1 MPSTLDAFFQPK
13 SVAVIGASTRRGSL
27 GREILHNII
36 EYEFNGKLFPVN
48 PKAEFIH
55 SIKCYPSV
63 LAIPDEVD
71 LAIVVVPA
79 RGVLDVVRE
88 CGRKGVKGLVVISAG
103 FKETG
108 AEGRAREQ
116 ELLGLVRE
124 HGMRLIGP
132 NCMGIF
138 TTHPQVRLN
147 ATFAPVVPI
156 EGDVAFMSQSGA
168 MGVAILH
175 AIARMNV
182 GLSFFASVGNKADV
196 SGNDLLTYW
205 EGDERTKVIA
215 LYLESFGNPR
225 RFTRIAKR
233 ISRHKPIILVKSGR
247 TPEGARAATSHTGA
261 LAGGELAVDALLGQV
276 GVLRA
281 NSIEEML
288 DLVVAFSRCPLPR
301 GNRVAVL
308 TNAGG
313 PAIMATDALLA
324 AGMRMAALSPETQ
337 EDLRSFLPPE
347 ASVQNPIDMIAS
359 ASAEDYRRAL
369 EVLLCDP
376 GVDLSIVVSVPPHML
391 VPDDVATAI
400 TSIAVRHPK
409 PVLATFMAKEEFY
422 EHFPRHHPDS
432 PPLYRFP
439 ESAARAAAALY
450 RFQRWQSRP
459 AGEVRS
465 FEVDRERALRL
476 TQEQLGRGGG
486 AMTQDDGFALLQAY
500 GIPVA
505 AVRRVH
511 DERDAV
517 AAAAAM
523 GYPVVLKAAD
533 ARIVHKSDLGGVALN
548 LRDAGE
554 LTTAL
559 RSMREHIRTRGGFEV
574 EGFVVQ
580 RQAPAGREV
589 ILGVAQDPLFGP
601 LLMFGSG
608 GRHVEVF
615 QDITFRVLP
624 LTVVDAHEMTAAIK
638 GYPLLTGFRG
648 EPAVDLR
655 MLEEMILRVAQLV
668 SDLDCIQEMD
678 INPFILSPR
687 RADCMAVD
695 VRVRLAPPETSG
707 AEQPR
712 PRLPAPNP

>member
-1 MPSTLDAFFQPK
+1 MASSLDAFFQPA
-13 SVAVIGASTRRGSL
+13 SVAVIGASRRRGSL

-48 PKAEFIH
+48 PEAEFIH

-63 LAIPDEVD
+63 RAIPDEVE
-71 LAIVVVPA
+71 LAIIVVPRTA
-79 RGVLDVVRE
+79 VLDVVRE
-88 CGRKGVKGLVVISAG
+88 CGEKGVKGIVVISAG

-108 AEGRAREQ
+108 AEGLAREQ
-116 ELLGLVRE
+116 ELVKIVRE
-124 HGMRLIGP
+124 SGMRLIGP

-138 TTHPQVRLN
+138 ATHPKVRLN

-233 ISRHKPIILVKSGR
+233 ITRSKPIIMVKSGR
-247 TPEGARAATSHTGA
+247 TAAGARAATSHTGA
-261 LAGGELAVDALLGQV
+261 LAGGELAVEALLGQV
-276 GVLRA
+276 GVIRA
-281 NSIEEML
+281 HSIEEML
-288 DLVVAFSRCPLPR
+288 DLVAAFSRCPIPR
-301 GNRVAVL
+301 GDRVAVL

-313 PAIMATDALLA
+313 PAIMATDTLLA
-324 AGMRMAALSPETQ
+324 LGMQMSALAVETQ

-347 ASVQNPIDMIAS
+347 ASVQNPVDMIAS

-369 EVLLCDP
+369 EVLLGDP
-376 GVDLSIVVSVPPHML
+376 GVDLVLVVSVPPHML
-391 VPDDVATAI
+391 VPDDVAGAI
-400 TSIAVRHPK
+400 TEVTRHHSK
-409 PVLATFMAKEEFY
+409 PVLSTFMAKEEFY
-422 EHFPRHHPDS
+422 EHFPRRHPES

-439 ESAARAAAALY
+439 ESAARAAAALHRY
-450 RFQRWQSRP
+450 HRWKQRP
-459 AGEVRS
+459 AGEVRT
-465 FEVDRERALRL
+465 FDVDHPRAVQL
-476 TQEQLGRGGG
+476 TQAYLARGGG
-486 AMTQDDGFALLQAY
+486 PLSQEDAFALLQAY

-511 DERDAV
+511 AAHEAV
-517 AAAAAM
+517 AAAQRL
-523 GYPVVLKAAD
+523 GYPVVLKTAD
-533 ARIVHKSDLGGVALN
+533 PRIVHKSDAGGVALG
-548 LRDAGE
+548 LRNAE
-554 LTTAL
+554 
-559 RSMREHIRTRGGFEV
+559 EV
-574 EGFVVQ
+574 ERAVQAMSESIRRAHGFINDDYVVQ

-589 ILGVAQDPLFGP
+589 ILGMAQDPLFGP

-615 QDITFRVLP
+615 KDIVFRVLP
-624 LTVVDAHEMTAAIK
+624 LTDVDAHEMVTSIK
-638 GYPLLTGFRG
+638 GYLLLTGFRG
-648 EPAVDLR
+648 EPAVDVALA
-655 MLEEMILRVAQLV
+655 EEMVLRLAQLV
-668 SDLDCIQEMD
+668 SDFDCIQEMD
-678 INPFILSPR
+678 INPFILVPR

-695 VRVRLAPPETSG
+695 VRIQLSAPTS
-707 AEQPR
+707 AS
-712 PRLPAPNP
+712 

>member
-1 MPSTLDAFFQPK
+1 MASSLDAFFQPA
-13 SVAVIGASTRRGSL
+13 SVAVIGASRRRGSL

-48 PKAEFIH
+48 PDAEFIH

-63 LAIPDEVD
+63 RAIPDEVE
-71 LAIVVVPA
+71 LAIIVVPRA
-79 RGVLDVVRE
+79 AVLDVARE
-88 CGRKGVKGLVVISAG
+88 CGEKGVKGIVVISAG

-108 AEGRAREQ
+108 AEGLAREQ
-116 ELLGLVRE
+116 ELVKIVRE
-124 HGMRLIGP
+124 SGMRLIGP

-138 TTHPQVRLN
+138 ATHPKVRLN

-233 ISRHKPIILVKSGR
+233 ITRSKPIIMVKSGR
-247 TPEGARAATSHTGA
+247 TAAGARAATSHTGA
-261 LAGGELAVDALLGQV
+261 LAGGELAVEALLGQV

-281 NSIEEML
+281 HSIEEML
-288 DLVVAFSRCPLPR
+288 DLVAAFSRCPIPR
-301 GNRVAVL
+301 GDRVAVL

-313 PAIMATDALLA
+313 PAIMATDTLLA
-324 AGMRMAALSPETQ
+324 LGMQMAALAAETQ

-347 ASVQNPIDMIAS
+347 ASVQNPVDMIAS
-359 ASAEDYRRAL
+359 ASADDYRRAL
-369 EVLLCDP
+369 EVLLADP
-376 GVDLSIVVSVPPHML
+376 GVDLVLVVSVPPHML
-391 VPDDVATAI
+391 VPDDVAGAI
-400 TSIAVRHPK
+400 TEVTRRHTK
-409 PVLATFMAKEEFY
+409 PVLSTFMAKEEFY
-422 EHFPRHHPDS
+422 EHFPRLHPES

-450 RFQRWQSRP
+450 RYHRWKQRP
-459 AGEVRS
+459 AGEVRTY
-465 FEVDRERALRL
+465 EVDHARAVQL
-476 TQEQLGRGGG
+476 TQACLGRGGG
-486 AMTQDDGFALLQAY
+486 PMSQEDAFALLHSY

-505 AVRRVH
+505 SVRRVH
-511 DERDAV
+511 AAHEAV
-517 AAAAAM
+517 AAAQVL
-523 GYPVVLKAAD
+523 GYPVVLKTAD
-533 ARIVHKSDLGGVALN
+533 PRIVHKSDAGGVALD
-548 LRDAGE
+548 LRNAE
-554 LTTAL
+554 AV
-559 RSMREHIRTRGGFEV
+559 EHAVHAMSESIRRAHGFINDDY
-574 EGFVVQ
+574 VVQ

-589 ILGVAQDPLFGP
+589 ILGMAQDPLFGP

-615 QDITFRVLP
+615 KDIVFRVLP
-624 LTVVDAHEMTAAIK
+624 LTDVDAHEMVTSIK

-648 EPAVDLR
+648 EPAVDVTLA
-655 MLEEMILRVAQLV
+655 EEMVLRLAQLV
-668 SDLDCIQEMD
+668 SDFDCIQEMD
-678 INPFILSPR
+678 INPFILVPR

-695 VRVRLAPPETSG
+695 VRIQLSAPANAT
-707 AEQPR
+707 
-712 PRLPAPNP
+712 

>member
-1 MPSTLDAFFQPK
+1 VASSLDAFFQPA
-13 SVAVIGASTRRGSL
+13 SVAVIGASRRRGSL

-48 PKAEFIH
+48 PDAEFIH

-63 LAIPDEVD
+63 RAIPDEVE
-71 LAIVVVPA
+71 LAIIVVPRA
-79 RGVLDVVRE
+79 AVLDVARE
-88 CGRKGVKGLVVISAG
+88 CGEKGVKGIVVISAG

-108 AEGRAREQ
+108 AEGLAREQ
-116 ELLGLVRE
+116 ELVKIVRE
-124 HGMRLIGP
+124 SGMRLIGP

-138 TTHPQVRLN
+138 ATHPKVRLN

-233 ISRHKPIILVKSGR
+233 ITRSKPIIMVKSGR
-247 TPEGARAATSHTGA
+247 TAAGARAATSHTGA
-261 LAGGELAVDALLGQV
+261 LAGGELAVEALLGQV

-281 NSIEEML
+281 HSIEEML
-288 DLVVAFSRCPLPR
+288 DLVAAFSRCPIPR
-301 GNRVAVL
+301 GDRVAVL

-313 PAIMATDALLA
+313 PAIMATDTLLA
-324 AGMRMAALSPETQ
+324 LGMQMAALAAETQ

-347 ASVQNPIDMIAS
+347 ASVQNPVDMIAS
-359 ASAEDYRRAL
+359 ASADDYRRAL
-369 EVLLCDP
+369 EVLLADP
-376 GVDLSIVVSVPPHML
+376 GVDLVLVVSVPPHML
-391 VPDDVATAI
+391 VPDDVAGAI
-400 TSIAVRHPK
+400 TEVTRRHTK
-409 PVLATFMAKEEFY
+409 PVLSTFMAKEEFY
-422 EHFPRHHPDS
+422 EHFPRLHPES

-450 RFQRWQSRP
+450 RYHRWKQRP
-459 AGEVRS
+459 AGEVRTY
-465 FEVDRERALRL
+465 EVDHARAVQL
-476 TQEQLGRGGG
+476 TQACLGRGGG
-486 AMTQDDGFALLQAY
+486 PMSQEDAFALLHSY

-505 AVRRVH
+505 SVRRVH
-511 DERDAV
+511 AAHEAV
-517 AAAAAM
+517 AAAQVL
-523 GYPVVLKAAD
+523 GYPVVLKTAD
-533 ARIVHKSDLGGVALN
+533 PRIVHKSDAGGVALD
-548 LRDAGE
+548 LRNAE
-554 LTTAL
+554 AV
-559 RSMREHIRTRGGFEV
+559 EHAVHAMSESIRRAHGFINDDY
-574 EGFVVQ
+574 VVQ

-589 ILGVAQDPLFGP
+589 ILGMAQDPLFGP

-615 QDITFRVLP
+615 KDIVFRVLP
-624 LTVVDAHEMTAAIK
+624 LTDVDAHEMVTSIK

-648 EPAVDLR
+648 EPAVDVTLA
-655 MLEEMILRVAQLV
+655 EEMVLRLAQLV
-668 SDLDCIQEMD
+668 SDFDCIQEMD
-678 INPFILSPR
+678 INPFILVPR

-695 VRVRLAPPETSG
+695 VRIQLSAPANAT
-707 AEQPR
+707 
-712 PRLPAPNP
+712 

>member
-1 MPSTLDAFFQPK
+1 MASSLDAFFQPA
-13 SVAVIGASTRRGSL
+13 SVAVIGASRRRGSL

-48 PKAEFIH
+48 PDAEFIH

-63 LAIPDEVD
+63 RAIPDEVE
-71 LAIVVVPA
+71 LAIIVVPRTA
-79 RGVLDVVRE
+79 VLDVVRE
-88 CGRKGVKGLVVISAG
+88 CGEKGVKGIVVISAG

-108 AEGRAREQ
+108 AEGLAREQ
-116 ELLGLVRE
+116 ELVKIVRE
-124 HGMRLIGP
+124 SGMRLIGP

-138 TTHPQVRLN
+138 ATHPKVRLN

-233 ISRHKPIILVKSGR
+233 ITRSKPIIMVKSGR
-247 TPEGARAATSHTGA
+247 TAAGARAATSHTGA
-261 LAGGELAVDALLGQV
+261 LAGGELAVEALLGQV

-281 NSIEEML
+281 HSIEEML
-288 DLVVAFSRCPLPR
+288 DLVAAFSRCPIPR
-301 GNRVAVL
+301 GDRVAVL

-313 PAIMATDALLA
+313 PAIMATDTLLA
-324 AGMRMAALSPETQ
+324 LGMQMAALAAETQ

-347 ASVQNPIDMIAS
+347 ASVQNPVDMIAS
-359 ASAEDYRRAL
+359 ASADDYRRAL
-369 EVLLCDP
+369 EVLLADP
-376 GVDLSIVVSVPPHML
+376 GVDLVLVVSVPPHML
-391 VPDDVATAI
+391 VPDDVAGAI
-400 TSIAVRHPK
+400 TEVTRRHTK
-409 PVLATFMAKEEFY
+409 PVLSTFMAKEEFY
-422 EHFPRHHPDS
+422 EHFPRLHPES

-450 RFQRWQSRP
+450 RYHRWKQRP
-459 AGEVRS
+459 AGEVRTY
-465 FEVDRERALRL
+465 EVDHARAVQL
-476 TQEQLGRGGG
+476 TQACLGRGGG
-486 AMTQDDGFALLQAY
+486 PMSQEDAFALLHSY

-505 AVRRVH
+505 SVRRVH
-511 DERDAV
+511 AAHEAV
-517 AAAAAM
+517 AAAQVL
-523 GYPVVLKAAD
+523 GYPVVLKTAD
-533 ARIVHKSDLGGVALN
+533 PRIVHKSDAGGVALD
-548 LRDAGE
+548 LRNAE
-554 LTTAL
+554 AV
-559 RSMREHIRTRGGFEV
+559 EHAVHAMSESIRRAHGFINDDY
-574 EGFVVQ
+574 VVQ

-589 ILGVAQDPLFGP
+589 ILGMAQDPLFGP

-615 QDITFRVLP
+615 KDIVFRVLP
-624 LTVVDAHEMTAAIK
+624 LTDVDAHEMVTSIK

-648 EPAVDLR
+648 EPAVDVTLA
-655 MLEEMILRVAQLV
+655 EEMVLRLAQLV
-668 SDLDCIQEMD
+668 SDFDCIQEMD
-678 INPFILSPR
+678 INPFILVPR

-695 VRVRLAPPETSG
+695 VRIQLSAPANAT
-707 AEQPR
+707 
-712 PRLPAPNP
+712 

>member
-1 MPSTLDAFFQPK
+1 MGASLDAFFQPR
-13 SVAVIGASTRRGSL
+13 SVAVIGASARHGSL

-48 PKAEFIH
+48 PRAEFIH

-63 LAIPDEVD
+63 LAIPDEVE

-79 RGVLDVVRE
+79 RMVPDAVRE
-88 CGRKGVKGLVVISAG
+88 CGQKGVKGIVVISAG

-108 AEGRAREQ
+108 AEGLAREQ
-116 ELLGLVRE
+116 ELMTLVRE

-138 TTHPQVRLN
+138 ATHPKVRLN

-175 AIARMNV
+175 ALARMNV

-233 ISRHKPIILVKSGR
+233 ITRSKPIIVVKSGR
-247 TPEGARAATSHTGA
+247 TPAGARAATSHTGS
-261 LAGGELAVDALLGQV
+261 LAGGEIAVDALLEQV
-276 GVLRA
+276 GVIRA
-281 NSIEEML
+281 YSLEELL
-288 DLVVAFSRCPLPR
+288 DFVAAFSRCPIPE
-301 GNRVAVL
+301 GDRVAVL

-324 AGMRMAALSPETQ
+324 AGMQMAALATETQ
-337 EDLRSFLPPE
+337 EDLRSFLRPE
-347 ASVQNPIDMIAS
+347 ASVQNPVDMIAS
-359 ASAEDYRRAL
+359 ATAEDYRRAL
-369 EVLLCDP
+369 EVLLSDP
-376 GVDLSIVVSVPPHML
+376 GVDLVLVISVPPHML
-391 VPDDVATAI
+391 VPDDVAGAI
-400 TSIAVRHPK
+400 TDVTRHHTK
-409 PVLATFMAKEEFY
+409 PVLSTFMAKEEFY
-422 EHFPRHHPDS
+422 ETFPRLHPES

-439 ESAARAAAALY
+439 ESAARAAAALHRY
-450 RFQRWQSRP
+450 HRWQRRP
-459 AGEVRS
+459 AGVVRT
-465 FEVDRERALRL
+465 FAVDRDQAARL
-476 TQEQLGRGGG
+476 TLGSLARGGG
-486 AMTQDDGFALLQAY
+486 QMAQEDAFALLHAY

-505 AVRRVH
+505 TVQRVH
-511 DERDAV
+511 DARAAV
-517 AAAAAM
+517 AAARTL
-523 GYPVVLKAAD
+523 GTPVVLKVAD
-533 ARIVHKSDLGGVALN
+533 ARIVHKSDAGGVALN
-548 LRDAGE
+548 LRSAEEIERAFLTMNERVRETHGFDA
-554 LTTAL
+554 
-559 RSMREHIRTRGGFEV
+559 

-589 ILGVAQDPLFGP
+589 ILGMAQDPLFGS

-615 QDITFRVLP
+615 KDIVFRVLP
-624 LTVVDAHEMTAAIK
+624 LTDVDAQEMIASIK
-638 GYPLLTGFRG
+638 GYPLLAGFRG
-648 EPAVDLR
+648 EAPVDLSFT
-655 MLEEMILRVAQLV
+655 EELVLRLAQLV
-668 SDLDCIQEMD
+668 SDFDCIQEMD
-678 INPFILSPR
+678 INPCILAPQRS
-687 RADCMAVD
+687 DCVAVD
-695 VRVRLAPPETSG
+695 VRIRLAAAAET
-707 AEQPR
+707 AD
-712 PRLPAPNP
+712 

>member
-1 MPSTLDAFFQPK
+1 MATSLDAFFQPR
-13 SVAVIGASTRRGSL
+13 SVAVIGASTRQGSL

-48 PKAEFIH
+48 PRAEFIH

-63 LAIPDEVD
+63 LAIPDDVE

-79 RGVLDVVRE
+79 RGVLDAVRE
-88 CGRKGVKGLVVISAG
+88 CGQKGVKGIVVISAG

-108 AEGRAREQ
+108 AEGHAREQ
-116 ELLGLVRE
+116 EMVQIVRE
-124 HGMRLIGP
+124 YGMRLIGP

-138 TTHPQVRLN
+138 ATHPKVRLN

-233 ISRHKPIILVKSGR
+233 ISRSKPIIIVKSGR
-247 TPEGARAATSHTGA
+247 TPAGARAATSHTGA

-276 GVLRA
+276 GVVRA
-281 NSIEEML
+281 NSIDEML
-288 DLVVAFSRCPLPR
+288 DLVAAFSRCPIPK

-313 PAIMATDALLA
+313 PAIMATDALLG
-324 AGMRMAALSPETQ
+324 AGMQMATLSTESQ
-337 EDLRSFLPPE
+337 DDLRTFLPPE
-347 ASVQNPIDMIAS
+347 ASVINPVDMIAS
-359 ASAEDYRRAL
+359 ASADDYRRSL
-369 EVLLCDP
+369 EILLGDR
-376 GVDLSIVVSVPPHML
+376 GVDLAIVVSVPPHML
-391 VPDDVATAI
+391 VPDDVAEAI
-400 TSIAVRHPK
+400 TDVARRHGK
-409 PVLATFMAKEEFY
+409 PVLSTFMAKEEFY
-422 EHFPRHHPDS
+422 ETFPRRHPDS

-439 ESAARAAAALY
+439 ESAARSAAALY
-450 RFQRWQSRP
+450 RYRRWQQRP
-459 AGEVRS
+459 AGEVRT
-465 FEVDRERALRL
+465 FDVDREAVLRL
-476 TQEQLGRGGG
+476 LEAHRARGGG
-486 AMTQDDGFALLQAY
+486 QMSQEDAFAVLQAY

-505 AVRRVH
+505 PVRRVQDAGAARQTA
-511 DERDAV
+511 DEF
-517 AAAAAM
+517 

-533 ARIVHKSDLGGVALN
+533 ARIVHKSDVGGVALN
-548 LRDAGE
+548 LRNAAE
-554 LTTAL
+554 LEEAMH
-559 RSMREHIRTRGGFEV
+559 SMRERIRQADGSEV
-574 EGFVVQ
+574 ESFVVQ
-580 RQAPAGREV
+580 RQATAGREV
-589 ILGVAQDPLFGP
+589 ILGMAQDPLFGP

-615 QDITFRVLP
+615 QDIAFRVLP
-624 LTVVDAHEMTAAIK
+624 LTDVDAHEMVASIK
-638 GYPLLTGFRG
+638 GYRLLTGFRG
-648 EPAVDLR
+648 EAAVDVHLA
-655 MLEEMILRVAQLV
+655 EEMILRLAQLV
-668 SDLDCIQEMD
+668 SDFDYIQEMD
-678 INPFILSPR
+678 INPFILAPQ
-687 RADCMAVD
+687 RAHCMAVD
-695 VRVRLAPPETSG
+695 VRIRLAETS
-707 AEQPR
+707 AED
-712 PRLPAPNP
+712 